1 MPSRPPAPHWTADDT
16 FEALHRLEYDLRG
29 HEGGVRLH
37 GHVVEAGHLLVVAR
51 GGVRYISQV
60 ERDPHEPRCAGLC
73 LRVLSPAWPGAAP
86 DAPVQLALAD
96 LELVD
101 MRWPTHAELGL
112 R

>member
-1 MPSRPPAPHWTADDT
+1 MPTPTPAAHWTSDGA
-16 FEALHRLEYDLRG
+16 FEALHRLEYDHRG

-51 GGVRYISQV
+51 GGVRYIGRV
-60 ERDPHEPRCAGLC
+60 ERDPHEHRCAGLC
-73 LRVLSPAWPGAAP
+73 LLVLSPAWPGTSP
-86 DAPVQLALAD
+86 EGPVRLALAD

-101 MRWPTHAELGL
+101 LRWPTHAELGL